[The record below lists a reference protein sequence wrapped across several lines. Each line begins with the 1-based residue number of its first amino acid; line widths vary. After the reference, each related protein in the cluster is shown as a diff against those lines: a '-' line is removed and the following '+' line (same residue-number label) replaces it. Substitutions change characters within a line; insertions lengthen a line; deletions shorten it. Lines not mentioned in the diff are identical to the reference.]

1 MARAEN
7 KETASPTAQ
16 MVSEVARTMRTK
28 RKLTQEQLGAEIG
41 YSAAAVSAME
51 TCAQPASDDMLAA
64 LERALGDST
73 GIFEA
78 ARKYIR
84 MEKYPDEFKNYVPL
98 EQTAVRIELYAMDFV
113 HGLFQTAAYAR
124 ALIGGGYPPLPDARV
139 EELVEARLARKALF
153 ERDPVALIELVLEE
167 SVLTRVFGD
176 KQIMREQMLYL
187 AECAR
192 RRNVTLQ
199 VLPLDPGPGGE
210 YAGGHG
216 SLNVLETPDH
226 QHLAYLEVQEES
238 WLLSDPAKVSKYAQ
252 RCAKIRAQALGP
264 RKSLDLIERLAGDQQ

>member
-16 MVSEVARTMRTK
+16 MVAEVARTMRVK

-64 LERALGDST
+64 LERVLGDST

-176 KQIMREQMLYL
+176 KQTMQEQMRYL

-199 VLPLDPGPGGE
+199 VLPLDSGPGGE

-238 WLLSDPAKVSKYAQ
+238 WLLSDPAKVSRYAQ